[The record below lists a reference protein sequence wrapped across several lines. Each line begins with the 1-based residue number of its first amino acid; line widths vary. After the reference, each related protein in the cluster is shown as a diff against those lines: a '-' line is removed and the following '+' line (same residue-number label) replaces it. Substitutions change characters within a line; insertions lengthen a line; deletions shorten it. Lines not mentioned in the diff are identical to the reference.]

1 MKNVQRKTLL
11 GLGLD
16 NTDGHK
22 RLTKGENFVLAGGS
36 HETHSKMQE
45 TAIKI
50 NEHLK
55 KRGKDLE
62 TVSKNEF
69 LEIADKVGLK
79 TAIPV
84 PPSRKGLPHAP

>member
-1 MKNVQRKTLL
+1 MEKTQRKTLL

-16 NTDGHK
+16 NTDGHT
-22 RLTKGENFVLAGGS
+22 RLTRGENFVLAGGS
-36 HETHSKMQE
+36 KDTHSKMQE

-69 LEIADKVGLK
+69 LEIADKVGLR
-79 TAIPV
+79 AAVPV